1 MSFDSVYK
9 GPTQSRK
16 SKAVKGQVFKDSRY
30 ELNQKLHGVS
40 NRLNIF
46 RREVDSRSVSSA
58 SPSASEY
65 QIQSFKQF
73 RN

>member
-30 ELNQKLHGVS
+30 ELNQRLHGIS
-40 NRLNIF
+40 GRINIF
-46 RREVDSRSVSSA
+46 KKEVDSRSVASAMNSSD
-58 SPSASEY
+58 Y
-65 QIQSFKQF
+65 QIQSFK
-73 RN
+73 